1 MTPFLFIIHN
11 NLMEGYSNHIA
22 IIGAGISGLALGIIL
37 QRNKIPCVI
46 FEKSEKVSEYGAGIS
61 ISPNGLAVLNKLD
74 VINDLKLLSR
84 KPELA
89 IFFSNN
95 NKINQISV
103 DVLTTTRKNLYKVL
117 LDKYYDLNGEIHFSH
132 KVVDLNKET
141 KTLKFDEKSIY
152 VKHIVACD
160 GIRSLCQKKVSAKFN
175 DPKYSGYY
183 VWRTIFPSDQANIH
197 FHLGSNFH
205 VVAYPVDSERSSL
218 VAAVKSSNHSN
229 ESWKQKGSIQNLI
242 SEIPAPILENYPSIL
257 ENYGVYKWGVFLR
270 PNVKILFDKNITYVG
285 DAAHPIV
292 PFIGQGA
299 CLALEDSYV
308 LGNLIT
314 KHKDNLKI
322 AQTKYNKLRIK
333 RVRSI
338 YRKSLNQGKLNH
350 LNNPFLVFLR
360 NMLMKYTNIISSQ
373 TKSIWF
379 YDVTNEKDL

>member
-1 MTPFLFIIHN
+1 MI
-11 NLMEGYSNHIA
+11 
-22 IIGAGISGLALGIIL
+22 
-37 QRNKIPCVI
+37 RDC
-46 FEKSEKVSEYGAGIS
+46 
-61 ISPNGLAVLNKLD
+61 LAVLNNLD
-74 VINDLKLLSR
+74 VINDLKMLSR
-84 KPELA
+84 QPGLA

-132 KVVDLNKET
+132 QVVDLNKET
-141 KTLKFDEKSIY
+141 KTLKFDEKSIH

-314 KHKDNLKI
+314 KHKDNLKL

-350 LNNPFLVFLR
+350 LKNPFLVFSR

-373 TKSIWF
+373 IKSIWF

>member
-1 MTPFLFIIHN
+1 MAPFLFIIHN

-84 KPELA
+84 QPELA

>member
-1 MTPFLFIIHN
+1 
-11 NLMEGYSNHIA
+11 MENH
-22 IIGAGISGLALGIIL
+22 
-37 QRNKIPCVI
+37 
-46 FEKSEKVSEYGAGIS
+46 
-61 ISPNGLAVLNKLD
+61 
-74 VINDLKLLSR
+74 
-84 KPELA
+84 
-89 IFFSNN
+89 
-95 NKINQISV
+95 
-103 DVLTTTRKNLYKVL
+103 
-117 LDKYYDLNGEIHFSH
+117 
-132 KVVDLNKET
+132 
-141 KTLKFDEKSIY
+141 
-152 VKHIVACD
+152 
-160 GIRSLCQKKVSAKFN
+160 
-175 DPKYSGYY
+175 
-183 VWRTIFPSDQANIH
+183 
-197 FHLGSNFH
+197 
-205 VVAYPVDSERSSL
+205 
-218 VAAVKSSNHSN
+218 
-229 ESWKQKGSIQNLI
+229 
-242 SEIPAPILENYPSIL
+242 
-257 ENYGVYKWGVFLR
+257 GVYKWGVFLR

>member
-1 MTPFLFIIHN
+1 MAPFLFIIHN

-61 ISPNGLAVLNKLD
+61 ISPNGLAVLNNLD

-84 KPELA
+84 QPELA

-117 LDKYYDLNGEIHFSH
+117 LDKYYSLNGEIHFSH

-141 KTLKFDEKSIY
+141 KILKFDEKSIH

>member
-1 MTPFLFIIHN
+1 MAPFLFIIHN

-46 FEKSEKVSEYGAGIS
+46 FEKSEKISEYGAGIS
-61 ISPNGLAVLNKLD
+61 ISPNGLAVLNNLD

-84 KPELA
+84 QPELA

-95 NKINQISV
+95 NQINQISV
-103 DVLTTTRKNLYKVL
+103 DVLTTTRKSLYKVL
-117 LDKYYDLNGEIHFSH
+117 LDKYYSLNGEIHFSH
-132 KVVDLNKET
+132 KVVDIDKEI
-141 KTLKFDEKSIY
+141 KELKFDEKSIH
-152 VKHIVACD
+152 VKHIIACD

-314 KHKDNLKI
+314 KHKDNLKL

-350 LNNPFLVFLR
+350 LKNPLLVFLR

-373 TKSIWF
+373 IKSIWF

>member
-1 MTPFLFIIHN
+1 MAPFLFIIHN

-61 ISPNGLAVLNKLD
+61 ISPNGLAVLKNLD

-84 KPELA
+84 QPGLA

-95 NKINQISV
+95 NKVNQISV
-103 DVLTTTRKNLYKVL
+103 DVLTTTRKSLYKVL
-117 LDKYYDLNGEIHFSH
+117 LDKYYALNGEIHFSH
-132 KVVDLNKET
+132 KVVDINKET
-141 KTLKFDEKSIY
+141 KTLKFDEKSIH
-152 VKHIVACD
+152 VKHIIACD

-183 VWRTIFPSDQANIH
+183 VWRTIFPSEQADIH
-197 FHLGSNFH
+197 FHLGPNFH

-218 VAAVKSSNHSN
+218 VAAVKSSNQSN

-242 SEIPAPILENYPSIL
+242 SEIPASILENYPSIM

-314 KHKDNLKI
+314 KYKDNLKI
-322 AQTKYNKLRIK
+322 AQIKYNKLRIK

-350 LNNPFLVFLR
+350 LKNPLLVFLR

>member
-84 KPELA
+84 QPELA

-197 FHLGSNFH
+197 FYLGSNFH

>member
-1 MTPFLFIIHN
+1 
-11 NLMEGYSNHIA
+11 MEGYSNHIA

-84 KPELA
+84 QPELA

>member
-1 MTPFLFIIHN
+1 LAPFLFIIHN

-46 FEKSEKVSEYGAGIS
+46 FEKSEKISEYGAGIS
-61 ISPNGLAVLNKLD
+61 ISPNGLAVLNNLD

-84 KPELA
+84 QPELA

-95 NKINQISV
+95 NQINQISV
-103 DVLTTTRKNLYKVL
+103 DVLTTTRKSLYKVL
-117 LDKYYDLNGEIHFSH
+117 LDKYYSLNGEIHFSH
-132 KVVDLNKET
+132 KVVDIDKEI
-141 KTLKFDEKSIY
+141 KELKFDEKSIH
-152 VKHIVACD
+152 VKHIIACD

-205 VVAYPVDSERSSL
+205 VVVYPVDSERSSL
-218 VAAVKSSNHSN
+218 VAAVKSSNQSN

-242 SEIPAPILENYPSIL
+242 SEIPASILENYPSIMD
-257 ENYGVYKWGVFLR
+257 NYGVYKWGVYLR
-270 PNVKILFDKNITYVG
+270 SNVKFLFDHNITYVG

-308 LGNLIT
+308 LGNLIA
-314 KHKDNLKI
+314 KHKDDLKI

-350 LNNPFLVFLR
+350 LKNPLLVFLR

-373 TKSIWF
+373 IKSIWF

>member
-1 MTPFLFIIHN
+1 MAPFLFIIHN
-11 NLMEGYSNHIA
+11 NLMEGYSNHVA

-61 ISPNGLAVLNKLD
+61 ISPNGLAVLNNLD

-84 KPELA
+84 QPELA

-141 KTLKFDEKSIY
+141 KILKFDEKSIH